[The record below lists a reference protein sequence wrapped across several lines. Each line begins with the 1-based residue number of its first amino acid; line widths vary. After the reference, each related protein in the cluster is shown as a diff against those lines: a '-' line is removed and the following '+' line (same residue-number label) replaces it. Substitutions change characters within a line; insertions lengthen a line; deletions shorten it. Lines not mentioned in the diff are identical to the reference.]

1 MSDLRN
7 SKKQKPYAAKL
18 DISKLFDSDSDSDS
32 NAEKSFSSKQFVR
45 LEQIRRKPEQA
56 RRYFDPD
63 KMQQLTES
71 VKAHGILENLIVRSF
86 AEKIGE
92 YELVAG
98 ERRYRAAQAAG
109 ILEVPVVILEL
120 SDREA
125 IQISLVENLQ
135 REDLNPVEETE
146 GVLEL
151 LAIQLKTTAQEAASL
166 LYKMQNES
174 VRNVNHNVV
183 VQENKLTVEK
193 TFAVL
198 GRWSW
203 QSFVKHRIPLLNL
216 PTEVL
221 EALRQ
226 GKIAYTKAQAIARV
240 RDVDERKSLL
250 GIAISKNLSLA
261 QIKEHI
267 SSLSTEGGFQKDK
280 PVSLKK
286 LMKDTYRLVEKSKV
300 WEDPKKQKRL
310 EKLLAE
316 IEALIS
322 KS

>member
-1 MSDLRN
+1 MIDLKN

-32 NAEKSFSSKQFVR
+32 NVEKSFSSKQLVR
-45 LEQIRRKPEQA
+45 LEQIHRKPEQA

-86 AEKIGE
+86 AETIGE

-109 ILEVPVVILEL
+109 IIEVPVVILEL
-120 SDREA
+120 SDQEA

-151 LAIQLKTTAQEAASL
+151 LAIQLKMTAQEAASL
-166 LYKMQNES
+166 LYKMQNEA

-203 QSFVKHRIPLLNL
+203 QSFIKHRIPLLNL
-216 PTEVL
+216 PNEVL

-240 RDVDERKSLL
+240 KDIDERKSLL
-250 GIAISKNLSLA
+250 GVAISKNLSLA

-267 SSLSTEGGFQKDK
+267 SSLSTANGFQEDK
-280 PVSLKK
+280 PISLKK
-286 LMKDTYRLVEKSKV
+286 RMKEAYRLVEKSKV

-310 EKLLAE
+310 EKLLVE